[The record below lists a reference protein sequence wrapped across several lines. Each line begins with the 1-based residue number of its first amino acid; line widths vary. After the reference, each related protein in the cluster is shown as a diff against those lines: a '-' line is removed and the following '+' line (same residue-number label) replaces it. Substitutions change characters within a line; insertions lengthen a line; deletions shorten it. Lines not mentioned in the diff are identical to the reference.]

1 MAWLLEILLHNE
13 DPIKKDEFKFR
24 KRELSK
30 LKIPSHLSSS
40 KIGSLI
46 CGIEKTVSKCI
57 EDILVTVDTNIDEKI
72 FLYPFDEHEVFE
84 PTNYVLNLQ
93 ELSMK
98 GGTIARA
105 LELLIQKLNI
115 WEGVYNRLKYLNKKY
130 HVHLNG

>member
-13 DPIKKDEFKFR
+13 DSIKKDEFKFR

-105 LELLIQKLNI
+105 LELLI
-115 WEGVYNRLKYLNKKY
+115 
-130 HVHLNG
+130 